1 MKDAPANGAIEFSDN
16 AQAHRFELRVDGQLA
31 AFAEYNLLKTGV
43 LFTHTEVLPAFEGRG
58 IGSAIARHALD
69 DVRRR
74 ALLAI
79 PVCPF
84 IAAFLRKHPE
94 YQDLV
99 SPENRRAYG
108 ISRT

>member
-1 MKDAPANGAIEFSDN
+1 MDQPAAGNDFRLSDN
-16 AQAHRFELRVDGQLA
+16 QERHRFELHVGSELA
-31 AFAEYNLLKTGV
+31 AFSEYNLLKNGI

-58 IGSAIARHALD
+58 VGSAIARYALD
-69 DVRRR
+69 EVRRR
-74 ALLAI
+74 ATMAI

-99 SPENRRAYG
+99 APEHRRAYK
-108 ISRT
+108 I

>member
-1 MKDAPANGAIEFSDN
+1 MEPAPATEAFRFLDN
-16 AQAHRFELRVDGQLA
+16 QAMHRFELHVDGNLA
-31 AFAEYNLLKTGV
+31 AFSEYNLLKTGV

-69 DVRRR
+69 EVRRR
-74 ALLAI
+74 SLMAM

-99 SPENRRAYG
+99 SPESRRAYR
-108 ISRT
+108 I

>member
-1 MKDAPANGAIEFSDN
+1 MEQEPAGDDLRFLDN
-16 AQAHRFELRVDGQLA
+16 PDRHRFELYAGGELA
-31 AFAEYNLLKTGV
+31 AFSEYNLLKTGI

-69 DVRRR
+69 EVRRR
-74 ALLAI
+74 SQLAI

-99 SPENRRAYG
+99 SPESRRAYR
-108 ISRT
+108 I

>member
-1 MKDAPANGAIEFSDN
+1 MEAAPDRGTTRFSDN
-16 AQAHRFELRVDGQLA
+16 TERHRFELHVDGELA
-31 AFAEYNLLKTGV
+31 AFSEYNVLKTGL

-58 IGSAIARHALD
+58 IGSAIARQALEE
-69 DVRRR
+69 VRRR
-74 ALLAI
+74 SLLAI

-99 SPENRRAYG
+99 SPESRRAYR
-108 ISRT
+108 I

>member
-1 MKDAPANGAIEFSDN
+1 MDSAPPSEPSRFSDN
-16 AQAHRFELRVDGQLA
+16 SERHRFELHVGGELA
-31 AFAEYNLLKTGV
+31 AFSEYNVLKTGL

-58 IGSAIARHALD
+58 LGSAIARQALD
-69 DVRRR
+69 EVRRR
-74 ALLAI
+74 SLQAI

-99 SPENRRAYG
+99 SEDSRRAYR
-108 ISRT
+108 I

>member
-1 MKDAPANGAIEFSDN
+1 MEHAPDDFGFVDN
-16 AQAHRFELRVDGQLA
+16 EARHRFELRVDGELA
-31 AFAEYNLLKTGV
+31 AFSEYNLLKTGM

-58 IGSAIARHALD
+58 IGSAMARHALD
-69 DVRRR
+69 EVRRR
-74 ALLAI
+74 SQLAI

-99 SPENRRAYG
+99 SPESRRAYR
-108 ISRT
+108 I

>member
-1 MKDAPANGAIEFSDN
+1 MEPSPADPAMRFVDN
-16 AQAHRFELRVDGQLA
+16 TERHRFELHVGDALA
-31 AFAEYNLLKTGV
+31 AFSEYNLLKTGV

-69 DVRRR
+69 EVRRR
-74 ALLAI
+74 AQLAI

-84 IAAFLRKHPE
+84 IAAFLRKHPD

-99 SPENRRAYG
+99 SPESRRAYR
-108 ISRT
+108 I

>member
-1 MKDAPANGAIEFSDN
+1 MEFSDN
-16 AQAHRFELRVDGQLA
+16 QERHRFEMQIGGELA
-31 AFAEYNLLKTGV
+31 AFAEYNLLKTGM

-58 IGSAIARHALD
+58 VGSAIARQALD
-69 DVRRR
+69 EVRRR
-74 ALLAI
+74 KLLAI

-99 SPENRRAYG
+99 SEESKRAYR
-108 ISRT
+108 I

>member
-1 MKDAPANGAIEFSDN
+1 MEPAPASDN
-16 AQAHRFELRVDGQLA
+16 FRFLDNQAMHRFELHVDGELA
-31 AFAEYNLLKTGV
+31 AFSEYNVLKTGL

-58 IGSAIARHALD
+58 IGSAIAAKALD
-69 DVRRR
+69 EVRRR
-74 ALLAI
+74 SLMAI

-99 SPENRRAYG
+99 SPESRRAYR
-108 ISRT
+108 I